1 MGSGEQIAQEGGNN
15 SDGPVAPYVF
25 ILVSIGALALIF
37 VTYYCVARR
46 GHGEMQ
52 EFTVVDDLESKAGA
66 ATRGEVAATINNLV
80 ELERDTVD
88 PVTDAEF
95 SEINAALTTKIMA
108 QTDKTARIALHRTGS
123 LHDDLFDFS
132 NDDGHSSSGSEFEC

>member
-1 MGSGEQIAQEGGNN
+1 MAQERGNN

-52 EFTVVDDLESKAGA
+52 EFTAVDDLESKAGA
-66 ATRGEVAATINNLV
+66 ATRGEVAATIDNLV

-95 SEINAALTTKIMA
+95 SEVDAALATTKIMA
-108 QTDKTARIALHRTGS
+108 HRTGS

-132 NDDGHSSSGSEFEC
+132 NDDGNSSSGSEFEC